1 MNRRRLNIFLYSWT
15 ILLLPVRSAHADTL
29 KITST
34 PPEATVEIDGIE
46 VGKTP
51 YEVKFPGGYFH
62 KSLLGAHLE
71 HAMSLRVRK
80 EGFSSKEVEMTEGPL
95 SYIAYSMLGAAYHSE
110 RWLLKSNH
118 FDFTLEPTAKSFT
131 GTVLAKVA
139 GNAKVEMRPELA
151 VEDIVQQSKP
161 AVVLL
166 RGSDKQ
172 GSGFFITETGVIATN
187 AHVARGEQSLIAE
200 LPTGQKLDAKVVYI
214 DDDKDIAIAK
224 VEGTGFQHLTL
235 SEISTVRQGQ
245 TVVAL
250 GNPGHSLPFSATRG
264 IVSAIGQ
271 ADGYGK
277 GTWIQT
283 DAAINPGNSGG
294 PLLNSHAEVIGI
306 NTQKIV
312 EKGFQGI
319 GFALSSKDLVDVL
332 SRFYPNVTASE
343 WPSSTAPDQ
352 FGTVTVASDPDGA
365 DVYLD
370 GKFVSNT
377 PALLKIPI
385 GEHFVRLAYSN
396 RPDWTRTVDVLKDS
410 QLTLKAQFSASQQPA
425 GE

>member
-1 MNRRRLNIFLYSWT
+1 MKRQALRSFLYS
-15 ILLLPVRSAHADTL
+15 ISFLFLLVRPAHADTL

-51 YEVKFPGGYFH
+51 YEVSFPGGYFH
-62 KSLLGAHLE
+62 KSLLGARLE

-80 EGFSSKEVEMTEGPL
+80 EGFSSKEIEMTEGPI
-95 SYIAYSMLGAAYHSE
+95 SYVAYSMLGGAYHSE
-110 RWLLKSNH
+110 RWLLKSDH
-118 FDFTLEPTAKSFT
+118 FDFTLEPTSKSFT
-131 GTVLAKVA
+131 GTVLTKVA

-187 AHVARGEQSLIAE
+187 AHVARGEQSLVAE
-200 LPTGQKLDAKVVYI
+200 LPTGQKLDAKIVYI

-224 VEGTGFQHLTL
+224 VDGTGFQHLTL

-250 GNPGHSLPFSATRG
+250 GNPGHSLPFSATKG

-294 PLLNSHAEVIGI
+294 PLLNSHAEVVGI
-306 NTQKIV
+306 NTQKVV

-319 GFALSSKDLVDVL
+319 GFALSSKDLVEVL
-332 SRFYPNVTASE
+332 SRFYPNVAAADA
-343 WPSSTAPDQ
+343 PSNTAPDQ
-352 FGTVTVASDPDGA
+352 FGTVTVSSDPDGA

-377 PALLKIPI
+377 PAILKIPI
-385 GEHFVRLAYSN
+385 GDHSVRLTYSN
-396 RPDWTRTVDVLKDS
+396 RADWTRNVNILKDS
-410 QLTLKAQFSASQQPA
+410 QLTLKAQFRPMN
-425 GE
+425 

>member
-1 MNRRRLNIFLYSWT
+1 MNRRRLHVSLYSCT
-15 ILLLPVRSAHADTL
+15 LVLLPVRFARADTL

-34 PPEATVEIDGIE
+34 PPAATVEIDGIK

-62 KSLLGAHLE
+62 KSLLGARLE
-71 HAMSLRVRK
+71 HPMSLRVRK
-80 EGFSSKEVEMTEGPL
+80 EGFSSKEIEMTEAPV
-95 SYIAYSMLGAAYHSE
+95 SYIAYSMLGGAYHAQ
-110 RWLLKSNH
+110 RWLLKSDH
-118 FDFTLEPTAKSFT
+118 FDFTLEPTSKSFT
-131 GTVLAKVA
+131 GTVLTKVA
-139 GNAKVEMRPELA
+139 ANSKVEMRPELA

-172 GSGFFITETGVIATN
+172 GSGFFITDTGVIATN
-187 AHVARGEQSLIAE
+187 AHVARGQQSLIAE
-200 LPTGQKLDAKVVYI
+200 LPTGQKLDAKIVYI

-224 VEGTGFQHLTL
+224 VDGTGFQHLTL

-245 TVVAL
+245 SVVAL

-271 ADGYGK
+271 ADGYGN

-319 GFALSSKDLVDVL
+319 GFALSSKDLVEVL
-332 SRFYPNVTASE
+332 SRFYPNVSAPDSSSNTASE
-343 WPSSTAPDQ
+343 Q
-352 FGTVTVASDPDGA
+352 FGTVTVSSDPDSA

-377 PALLKIPI
+377 PAILKISM
-385 GEHFVRLAYSN
+385 GEHSIRLCYAY
-396 RPDWTRTVDVLKDS
+396 RPDWTRTVNILADS
-410 QLTLKAQFSASQQPA
+410 QLTLKAQFPSSTK
-425 GE
+425 

>member
-1 MNRRRLNIFLYSWT
+1 MTPLARPSLLYSFT
-15 ILLLPVRSAHADTL
+15 VILLSFARPVHADTL

-34 PPEATVEIDGIE
+34 PPAATVEIDGVA
-46 VGKTP
+46 VGTTP
-51 YEVKFPGGYFH
+51 YEVDFPAGYFH
-62 KSLLGAHLE
+62 KNLLGARLE

-80 EGFSSKEVEMTEGPL
+80 DGYSSKEVEMTEGPI
-95 SYIAYSMLGAAYHSE
+95 SYVAYSMLGGAYHAE
-110 RWLLKSNH
+110 RWLLKSDH
-118 FDFTLEPTAKSFT
+118 FDFTLEATSKSFT
-131 GTVLAKVA
+131 GTVLAKTVGA
-139 GNAKVEMRPELA
+139 PQFEMRPELA

-166 RGSDKQ
+166 RGTDKQ

-200 LPTGQKLDAKVVYI
+200 LPTGQQFDAKVIYI

-224 VEGTGFQHLTL
+224 VEGSGFQHLTL

-245 TVVAL
+245 TVIAL

-264 IVSAIGQ
+264 IVSAVGK

-319 GFALSSKDLVDVL
+319 GFALSSNDLLEVL
-332 SRFYPNVTASE
+332 SRFYPNVNSSDS
-343 WPSSTAPDQ
+343 PSNVAQEQ
-352 FGTVTVASDPDGA
+352 FGSVTVSSDPDGA
-365 DVYLD
+365 DIYLD

-377 PALLKIPI
+377 PAVLKIPT
-385 GEHFVRLAYSN
+385 GEHAVRITYPN
-396 RPDWTRTVDVLKDS
+396 RADWSRNVDVLKDS
-410 QLTLKAQFSASQQPA
+410 QLSLKAQFPSSN
-425 GE
+425 